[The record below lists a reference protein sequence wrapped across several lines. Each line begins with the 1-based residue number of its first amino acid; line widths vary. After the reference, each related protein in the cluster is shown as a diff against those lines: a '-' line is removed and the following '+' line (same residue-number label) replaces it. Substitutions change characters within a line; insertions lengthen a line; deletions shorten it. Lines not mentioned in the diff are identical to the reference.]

1 MKKKII
7 AIAAAAVAAA
17 AVLTVILFKTG
28 VFKPKKT
35 VYIPEGTTLNL
46 REGLSAELTEVDP
59 SEAGT
64 APTKAEMSGEYTAR
78 SEFPHTVG
86 GVEVSD
92 MFSYSGSFVED
103 GSGRQVSGI
112 AAVRVRNNS
121 SKAYQL
127 LSLSFATDGGDIVF
141 DVTALLP
148 GAEMSVLS
156 KEAVPYNADLLV
168 SNVTA
173 IKSLE
178 FTETPSL
185 NSDIFELSAS
195 GGVLGVKN
203 ISGKQ
208 VGNVYV
214 YYKSTDSNGLFG
226 DGRRG
231 GRHRR
236 VKHGGREYYYTAF
249 FDPAEGGYRD
259 YACLARGETEELYI
273 DHCGGLWDS
282 MIIDALDIPDRLL
295 EVRAAFLHSSFI
307 TVGGE
312 GILFAGNK
320 QAGKSTQAALWSKYR
335 GALTVNGDRAVIR
348 LEGGGVHAYGSA
360 FCGSSGIALD
370 ESAPVKAIVLLG
382 QASENT
388 VTPVPAPEAFR
399 ELLGKM
405 TYDTSVQS
413 SVEAA
418 AAIAAEAVARVPV
431 VRLVCTPDERS
442 VEALEAALWRK

>member
-1 MKKKII
+1 MYKRTYK
-7 AIAAAAVAAA
+7 
-17 AVLTVILFKTG
+17 F
-28 VFKPKKT
+28 P
-35 VYIPEGTTLNL
+35 
-46 REGLSAELTEVDP
+46 GLALCVE
-59 SEAGT
+59 SE
-64 APTKAEMSGEYTAR
+64 E
-78 SEFPHTVG
+78 
-86 GVEVSD
+86 
-92 MFSYSGSFVED
+92 
-103 GSGRQVSGI
+103 Q
-112 AAVRVRNNS
+112 
-121 SKAYQL
+121 
-127 LSLSFATDGGDIVF
+127 
-141 DVTALLP
+141 
-148 GAEMSVLS
+148 
-156 KEAVPYNADLLV
+156 
-168 SNVTA
+168 
-173 IKSLE
+173 
-178 FTETPSL
+178 
-185 NSDIFELSAS
+185 
-195 GGVLGVKN
+195 
-203 ISGKQ
+203 ISGNANFERFLTDEAEAHGHITVRRSPLPQLGEGKQ
-208 VGNVYV
+208 
-214 YYKSTDSNGLFG
+214 NGRY
-226 DGRRG
+226 RRM
-231 GRHRR
+231 
-236 VKHGGREYYYTAF
+236 KHGGREYYYTAF

-295 EVRAAFLHSSFI
+295 EAKAAFLHSSFI

-320 QAGKSTQAALWSKYR
+320 QVGKSTQAALWSKYR

-348 LEGGGVHAYGSA
+348 LEGGGVRAYGSA

-370 ESAPVKAIVLLG
+370 ENAPVKAIVLLG